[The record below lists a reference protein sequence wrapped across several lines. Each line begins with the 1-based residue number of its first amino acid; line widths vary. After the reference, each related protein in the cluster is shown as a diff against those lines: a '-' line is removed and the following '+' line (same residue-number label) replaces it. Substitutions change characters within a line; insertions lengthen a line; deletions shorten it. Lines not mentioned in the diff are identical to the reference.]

1 MMSKVVS
8 KVEKS
13 VWQLAEPLAQDFN
26 LSIWDVRFVK
36 EGPQRYLRIF
46 IDKDTGVTIND
57 CEKFNRAIDRPL
69 DDLDPIDQSYCL
81 EVSSPGIDRL
91 LTRDIHFEKSI
102 GKEILVTLIR
112 PNENKEKEIK
122 CVLKS
127 YDGKNLVVEYKDKD
141 ITFGIKNIA
150 NVKLMCDNIL

>member
-1 MMSKVVS
+1 MLSKMSKV
-8 KVEKS
+8 EQS
-13 VWQLAEPLAQDFN
+13 VWQLAEPLAEDFN
-26 LSIWDVRFVK
+26 LSIWDVRYVK

-57 CEKFNRAIDRPL
+57 CEKFNRAIDKPL
-69 DDLDPIDQSYCL
+69 DDLDPIEQSYCL
-81 EVSSPGIDRL
+81 EVSSPGIERL

-127 YDGKNLVVEYKDKD
+127 YDGKNLVAEYRDVD
-141 ITFGIKNIA
+141 TTFDMKSVA
-150 NVKLMCDNIL
+150 NVKLMSDNIS

>member
-1 MMSKVVS
+1 MMSKV
-8 KVEKS
+8 EQS
-13 VWQLAEPLAQDFN
+13 VWQLVEPLAEDFN

-46 IDKDTGVTIND
+46 IDKDTGVSIND
-57 CEKFNRAIDRPL
+57 CEKFNRAIDKPL

-81 EVSSPGIDRL
+81 EVSSPGIERL
-91 LTRDIHFEKSI
+91 LTRDSHFKKSI

-112 PNENKEKEIK
+112 PNENDEKEIR

-127 YDGKNLVVEYKDKD
+127 YDGKSFVAEYNGED
-141 ITFGIKNIA
+141 ITFDMKSIA
-150 NVKLMCDNIL
+150 NVKLISHDIS

>member
-1 MMSKVVS
+1 MSKVVS

-141 ITFGIKNIA
+141 ITFDIKNIA

>member
-1 MMSKVVS
+1 MSKVVS

-81 EVSSPGIDRL
+81 EVSSPGVDRL

-141 ITFGIKNIA
+141 ITFDIKNIA

>member
-1 MMSKVVS
+1 MSKVVS

>member
-1 MMSKVVS
+1 MSKVVS

-91 LTRDIHFEKSI
+91 LTRDVHFEKSI